1 MSYFDHVKC
10 HHCGAMLNP
19 DNLSAGMACPSCG
32 GQLSL
37 SDLFGVA
44 DAFSEHDQPEAT
56 LDDLLA
62 PQKAY
67 ADDPLKE
74 FAQQQHAAHAER
86 QAARRRARQGGGGP
100 ASHQP
105 SSGHRSVASPPSASR
120 GPTRP
125 GLPQHSSSTGMVHRP
140 RQGDAWD
147 DEEDEEVG
155 GTPSALELMR
165 KMKKGR

>member
-10 HHCGAMLNP
+10 HHCGTQLNP
-19 DNLSAGMACPSCG
+19 DALSAGMACPACG
-32 GQLSL
+32 QTLAL

-67 ADDPLKE
+67 ADDPLRE
-74 FAQQQHAAHAER
+74 FAQQQHQAHAER
-86 QAARRRARQGGGGP
+86 QAARREAR
-100 ASHQP
+100 
-105 SSGHRSVASPPSASR
+105 SSGGA
-120 GPTRP
+120 TRP
-125 GLPQHSSSTGMVHRP
+125 SGRPTPPGRSTPPAAAGSTGLVHRP
-140 RQGDAWD
+140 SHD
-147 DEEDEEVG
+147 DDDDDDVG

-165 KMKKGR
+165 RMKKGR

>member
-10 HHCGAMLNP
+10 HHCGTMLNP

-32 GQLSL
+32 ERLSL
-37 SDLFGVA
+37 TDLFGVA

-67 ADDPLKE
+67 ADDPLRE
-74 FAQQQHAAHAER
+74 WNQQQHAAHAER
-86 QAARRRARQGGGGP
+86 QAARRAGRSSGARAQGGGR
-100 ASHQP
+100 S
-105 SSGHRSVASPPSASR
+105 SVASPPSAR
-120 GPTRP
+120 QPQRP
-125 GLPQHSSSTGMVHRP
+125 GLLQHSSSTGMVHQP
-140 RQGDAWD
+140 RQGDAWEQ
-147 DEEDEEVG
+147 EEDDDDVG

-165 KMKKGR
+165 KMKKRR